1 MLKPIAIWNDV
12 RGVWEQPIASLY
24 CEHLELFS
32 GTWPVSGMT
41 LGGQAYELPM
51 LELRTG
57 GNGSSSLRLG
67 TDGEEKLFQT
77 PVAVE
82 GDGGAVSA
90 KVKEAK
96 GHYVMLR
103 DQIVDLV
110 TLPTPTVGHIRNH
123 DEDLEDY
130 LQRREDYEAGRTSG
144 MPGASL
150 GVAIRLEQ
158 EGIDLFPTPNT
169 MDSLPAREGEA
180 LERQLRRGV
189 EGGSVRSTTGNLR
202 EDVMLLGTPRTS
214 SANGSTRSQI
224 ESGATKGRLED
235 QVELL
240 PTVTVSDNRGAAS
253 SEVAEGNPHRRLK
266 VEVELLPT
274 VLASEGTKQDTTIT
288 AEERI
293 ANGNQVALTNVARS
307 GVDNP
312 GIWGKYEPAIRR
324 WEATLGRPAPSPTK
338 PDGRDGAQRLSS
350 VFTEWMMGL
359 PEGWIT
365 NCGLTRNEE
374 LKLAGNGVVPQQAE
388 IALRI
393 LLPKQLLKDKE
404 ETK

>member
-1 MLKPIAIWNDV
+1 
-12 RGVWEQPIASLY
+12 
-24 CEHLELFS
+24 
-32 GTWPVSGMT
+32 
-41 LGGQAYELPM
+41 M
-51 LELRTG
+51 LELHTG
-57 GNGSSSLRLG
+57 GNGSSSLPPEV
-67 TDGEEKLFQT
+67 DSNAELFMT
-77 PVAVE
+77 PVAIE

-90 KVKEAK
+90 EVKIAK
-96 GHYVMLR
+96 GQYVYLR
-103 DQIVDLV
+103 DQVKDLV
-110 TLPTPTVGHIRNH
+110 NLPTPSVAHIRNH
-123 DEDLEDY
+123 DEPLEDY
-130 LQRREDYEAGRTSG
+130 LQRREDYESGRTSG
-144 MPGASL
+144 MPGPSL

-180 LERQLRRGV
+180 LERQLRRGSPDGV
-189 EGGSVRSTTGNLR
+189 RRSTTGNLR

-214 SANGSTRSQI
+214 SANGSTRSQV
-224 ESGATKGRLED
+224 EAGATKGRLED

-266 VEVELLPT
+266 VEVEMLPT
-274 VLASEGTKQDTTIT
+274 PLASEGTKQDTTIT

-293 ANGNQVALTNVARS
+293 ANGNQVALTNIARS

-312 GIWGKYEPAIRR
+312 QIWGKYEPAIRR
-324 WEATLGRPAPSPTK
+324 WEQVIGRPAPSPTK

-350 VFTEWMMGL
+350 RFAEWMMGV
-359 PEGWIT
+359 PDGWIT
-365 NCGLTRNEE
+365 DCGLTRNEE

-393 LLPKQLLKDKE
+393 LLPKQLIQEKE
-404 ETK
+404 

>member
-1 MLKPIAIWNDV
+1 
-12 RGVWEQPIASLY
+12 
-24 CEHLELFS
+24 
-32 GTWPVSGMT
+32 MT
-41 LGGQAYELPM
+41 PM
-51 LELRTG
+51 G
-57 GNGSSSLRLG
+57 
-67 TDGEEKLFQT
+67 
-77 PVAVE
+77 VE

-103 DQIVDLV
+103 DQIVDLIN
-110 TLPTPTVGHIRNH
+110 LPTPTVGHIRNH
-123 DEDLEDY
+123 DEDLDDY
-130 LQRREDYEAGRTSG
+130 LQRREDYIEGRAKG

-189 EGGSVRSTTGNLR
+189 EGGSRRSTTGNLR
-202 EDVMLLGTPRTS
+202 EDIVLLSTPLVDDAKNTGHNTKRY
-214 SANGSTRSQI
+214 STLAS
-224 ESGATKGRLED
+224 D
-235 QVELL
+235 VYVL
-240 PTVTVSDNRGAAS
+240 PT
-253 SEVAEGNPHRRLK
+253 P
-266 VEVELLPT
+266 
-274 VLASEGTKQDTTIT
+274 LASEGTKQDTTIT

-293 ANGNQVALTNVARS
+293 ANGNQVALTNIARS

-312 GIWGKYEPAIRR
+312 QIWGKYEPAIKR
-324 WEATLGRPAPSPTK
+324 WEFVLGRPAPAPTK
-338 PDGRDGAQRLSS
+338 PDGKDGAHRLSS

-365 NCGLTRNEE
+365 DCGLTRNEE

-393 LLPKQLLKDKE
+393 LLPKQLIKE
-404 ETK
+404 SE

>member
-1 MLKPIAIWNDV
+1 M
-12 RGVWEQPIASLY
+12 G
-24 CEHLELFS
+24 
-32 GTWPVSGMT
+32 
-41 LGGQAYELPM
+41 
-51 LELRTG
+51 
-57 GNGSSSLRLG
+57 
-67 TDGEEKLFQT
+67 
-77 PVAVE
+77 VE

-103 DQIVDLV
+103 DQIVDLIN
-110 TLPTPTVGHIRNH
+110 LPTPTVGHIRNH
-123 DEDLEDY
+123 DEDLDDY
-130 LQRREDYEAGRTSG
+130 LQRREDYIEGRAKG

-158 EGIDLFPTPNT
+158 EGIELFGTLTTALSGRSPEFRKNSNANPAEFVEDLIAANLLPTPNT
-169 MDSLPAREGEA
+169 MDSLPARTGEA

-202 EDVMLLGTPRTS
+202 EDIVLLSTPLVDDAKNTGHNTKRY
-214 SANGSTRSQI
+214 STLAS
-224 ESGATKGRLED
+224 D
-235 QVELL
+235 VYVL
-240 PTVTVSDNRGAAS
+240 PT
-253 SEVAEGNPHRRLK
+253 P
-266 VEVELLPT
+266 
-274 VLASEGTKQDTTIT
+274 LASEGTKQDTTIT

-293 ANGNQVALTNVARS
+293 ANGNQVALTNIARS

-312 GIWGKYEPAIRR
+312 QIWGKYEPAIKR
-324 WEATLGRPAPSPTK
+324 WEFVLGRPAPAPTK
-338 PDGRDGAQRLSS
+338 PDGKDGAHRLSS

-365 NCGLTRNEE
+365 DCGLTRNEE

-393 LLPKQLLKDKE
+393 LLPKQLIKE
-404 ETK
+404 SE